1 MLKFAGYT
9 MFAAVVVATAV
20 GLLFAML
27 LKEIIESIVRNW
39 NEKGAH

>member
-20 GLLFAML
+20 GL
-27 LKEIIESIVRNW
+27 IVGTIAEAAAAPFR
-39 NEKGAH
+39 GSSY